1 MNPSK
6 FLVMFLVEDD
16 PGDQKL
22 VKSALSSQEAP
33 IELQVVSSGEEAL
46 AYLRNSTEG
55 NEHNSRP
62 NLILLDLN
70 MPGMG
75 GKEFL
80 KIIKADEN
88 LNDIPVVVLTTSDS
102 ETDIQECYKLH
113 AAGYIQK
120 PDSVLELKKIMK
132 ETIFYWST
140 SYSLSKSQ
148 TQTVKT

>member
-1 MNPSK
+1 MNSSK
-6 FLVMFLVEDD
+6 YLIMFLIEDD

-22 VKSALSSQEAP
+22 VKSALAAQEAP
-33 IELQVVSSGEEAL
+33 IELRIVGSAEEAL
-46 AYLRNSTEG
+46 RYLLHNDDEG
-55 NEHNSRP
+55 EQYPRP

-80 KIIKADEN
+80 KCIKANEN
-88 LNDIPVVVLTTSDS
+88 LNNIPVVILTTSDS

-120 PDSVLELKKIMK
+120 PRNVQELREVMKK
-132 ETIFYWST
+132 TIKYWSAA
-140 SYSLSKSQ
+140 L
-148 TQTVKT
+148 V

>member
-1 MNPSK
+1 MDPSK

-33 IELQVVSSGEEAL
+33 IDLQVVSSGEEAL
-46 AYLRNSTEG
+46 AYLRNPTEG

-80 KIIKADEN
+80 KIIKTDEN

-102 ETDIQECYKLH
+102 EMDIQECYKLH

-140 SYSLSKSQ
+140 SYSLSKNQ